1 MPAPTGLPF
10 VSFGFYRLICNKQ
23 FPRGRWLVRQ
33 ALDLSGAACVA
44 GFACAALAAE
54 VPTLPQ
60 VEVVSAARNLVGGV
74 ADAANQG
81 VATRR
86 ELDVTPVYRVGEI
99 LETAPGLIVT
109 QHSGEGK
116 ANQYFLRGFN
126 LDHGTDLAITV
137 DGMPVNLRTHG
148 HGQGY
153 SDLNFLIPEV
163 VAGLQYK
170 KGPYYAEEGDFSA
183 AGAMHLRLSDR
194 LDRGTGEIGG
204 GGNGYR
210 RAFVANSHAA
220 GSGNLTCA
228 FEGYH
233 NDGPWTN
240 PDDFRK
246 FNGLLRYAAGD
257 AQNGFNLTAMAYQ
270 GKWNSTDQIAQ
281 RAVDSGQ
288 IGRFDALDPSDGG
301 SAQRYSLSGAWRR
314 AQFGGLTEANA
325 YAVSSR
331 LNLFSNF
338 TYFLNDVVNGDQ
350 FEQSDSRVLSG
361 FNLKHTWGTSWGGR
375 EVVNSA
381 GLQVRRDDLTVG
393 LFNTR
398 AQQRLSTTRV
408 DDVVE
413 TSGGVFFQNS
423 LRWAEKFRTVAGVRA
438 DYFHA
443 KVSSDNA
450 ANSGRSND
458 HLVSPKLNLIFGP
471 WAQTEYY
478 VNWGRGFHSND
489 ARGTT
494 ITVDPATG
502 GAATRVPFLVRTVG
516 YETGLR
522 STLLPNLQTTFTVF
536 RLDFDSELLF
546 VGDAG
551 STVAS
556 RPSRRTGIEWTNQ
569 YAPTEW
575 LNIDAD
581 VAYSRA
587 RFSDF
592 DPAGDRIPGAVEGV
606 ATLAA
611 AINNRGPWYGSLR
624 LRYFGP
630 RPLIEDNSVRSRSTA
645 LASFRVGYKF
655 EKKLKLQLDVFNLL
669 NRSASQ
675 IDYLYESRL
684 RGEAAGVTDVHFKPV
699 EPRSLRLALIASF

>member
-1 MPAPTGLPF
+1 MLSACGA
-10 VSFGFYRLICNKQ
+10 
-23 FPRGRWLVRQ
+23 GRRF
-33 ALDLSGAACVA
+33 ALAGMIAVA
-44 GFACAALAAE
+44 GTGIALTAYAE
-54 VPTLPQ
+54 GVQKLEE
-60 VEVVSAARNLVGGV
+60 VEVVGAGRGLIGN
-74 ADAANQG
+74 ADTANQG
-81 VATRR
+81 NVSRR
-86 ELDVTPVYRVGEI
+86 ELDAAPVYRVGEI
-99 LETAPGLIVT
+99 LESTPGLIVT
-109 QHSGEGK
+109 QHSGDGK

-153 SDLNFLIPEV
+153 SDLNFLSPELV
-163 VAGLQYK
+163 SGTQYK
-170 KGPYYAEEGDFSA
+170 KGPYFAEEGDFSA
-183 AGAMHLRLSDR
+183 AGATHIQLTDR
-194 LDRGTGEIGG
+194 LEGGAGEIGG
-204 GGNGYR
+204 GGQGYR
-210 RAFVANSHAA
+210 RGFVAKSYAA
-220 GSGNLTCA
+220 GSGHLTYA

-233 NDGPWTN
+233 NDGPWTR

-246 FNGLLRYAAGD
+246 ANGLLRYAEGD
-257 AQNGFNLTAMAYQ
+257 AQGGFSVTAMAYQ
-270 GKWNSTDQIAQ
+270 GKWNSTDQVAR
-281 RAVDSGQ
+281 RAVDGGQ
-288 IGRFDALDPSDGG
+288 IGRFDAIDSTDGG
-301 SAQRYSLSGAWRR
+301 AAQRYSLSGAWRR

-325 YAVSSR
+325 YAVGSR

-338 TYFLNDVVNGDQ
+338 TYYKDDPVNGDQ

-361 FNLKHTWGTSWGGR
+361 FNMKHTWGGSWGGR
-375 EVVNSA
+375 EVINA
-381 GLQVRRDDLTVG
+381 TGLQVRRDDISVG
-393 LFNTR
+393 LFRTVDQR
-398 AQQRLSTTRV
+398 RLSTTRV

-413 TSGGVFFQNS
+413 TSGGMFFQNS
-423 LRWAEKFRTVAGVRA
+423 LRWMEKFRTVAGVRA
-438 DYFHA
+438 DYFNGR
-443 KVSSDNA
+443 VSSDNA

-458 HLVSPKLNLIFGP
+458 HLINPKLGLIFGP

-502 GAATRVPFLVRTVG
+502 AAAARVPFLVRTSG
-516 YETGLR
+516 YEAGVR
-522 STLLPNLQTTFTVF
+522 SALVPNLQSTIALF

-551 STVAS
+551 TTQAS
-556 RPSRRTGIEWTNQ
+556 RPSRRIGIEWTNQ
-569 YAPTEW
+569 YSPTDW
-575 LNIDAD
+575 INIDAD

-592 DPAGDRIPGAVEGV
+592 DTAGDRIPGAVEGV
-606 ATLAA
+606 ATLTAA
-611 AINNRGPWYGSLR
+611 VDNKGPWYGSVR

-630 RPLIEDNSVRSRSTA
+630 RPLVEDNSVRSRSTS
-645 LASFRVGYKF
+645 LASLRAGYRF
-655 EKKLKLQLDVFNLL
+655 EKKLRLQFDVFNLL

-684 RGEAAGVTDVHFKPV
+684 RGEAADARDVHFKPV